1 MNNFWYMFAA
11 FLIIW
16 IAVLAYVLSLAQ
28 RQKQLR
34 REINQLKSALP
45 EEPK

>member
-1 MNNFWYMFAA
+1 MANFWYMFAV

-16 IAVLAYVLSLAQ
+16 IAVLAYVFSLSQ

-34 REINQLKSALP
+34 REIEQLKSALP